1 MRVDDLNTQDHW
13 SKTKKGRAMACRA
26 LGIEPFITQSVRQ
39 QHQPPSDTI
48 LDNALSAILGAV
60 WLDCESQGKTAL
72 ETRCTTWEVM
82 RTIDMVLEKPSLIAS
97 HSPSTVGGDPVPQI
111 RIAGSTL
118 TQDWYD
124 WFDPESSDMSHEQ
137 TFCEYLIP
145 EQQELYFEPESTSMS
160 GLSLAGDCSVPVI
173 ASNIQQYSMCV
184 ESNLPLE
191 KDQTRFISHNSN
203 RRGEAGTTSCSSESA
218 STDGSADLPT
228 MHPKRKRVQSSQNKN
243 DSTYRSMLGLEK
255 DKLNPFT
262 HDERTRLARFLES
275 PLFSKQDHKFSTSHQ
290 FLYLAIGSRLAIED
304 YKGLLRLARSVSGVG
319 QPSRALSWSAAET
332 YKRICCLEK
341 EEALHVLRRRYHT
354 MQLCGNENRTC
365 LGYSQMIVETPR
377 TVCAAGR
384 ANAGNPRFAL
394 DAKLTD
400 ELLRKIM
407 PDTQDDSS
415 EFEKARRKVKQLRKL
430 ARYLH
435 VMVDSYGFGILALL
449 PSGPSFGELS
459 LTDSM

>member
-60 WLDCESQGKTAL
+60 WLDCESQGKTAS
-72 ETRCTTWEVM
+72 ETRCTTSKVM
-82 RTIDMVLEKPSLIAS
+82 RTIDAVLEKPSLVAIYS
-97 HSPSTVGGDPVPQI
+97 HSNVGEDPVPQI
-111 RIAGSTL
+111 GIADSNL
-118 TQDWYD
+118 NLDWYGD
-124 WFDPESSDMSHEQ
+124 ISHEKI
-137 TFCEYLIP
+137 FCEYLIP

-449 PSGPSFGELS
+449 LSGPSFGELS
-459 LTDSM
+459 LTDPM